1 MRTNVRT
8 LGVGV
13 LDADFSVLDYHNSE
27 NVSDVGQTAV
37 WINDDLHL
45 SIVFFQI
52 VFLWRILV
60 ELGFLY

>member
-27 NVSDVGQTAV
+27 NVSDVGQIDRDLDHV
-37 WINDDLHL
+37 DLIINLP
-45 SIVFFQI
+45 F
-52 VFLWRILV
+52 
-60 ELGFLY
+60 